1 MSARNPRY
9 IKDGLNPTEALLIA
23 TQFAWV
29 NALADL
35 VVYDSLSQASADH
48 AFEAVKNVRNA
59 LMIDKDVVF
68 TDDGQRFAIDS
79 ANKNFRSFGQKFAD
93 DLDDLG
99 NLMEAQEETNV
110 AAN

>member
-9 IKDGLNPTEALLIA
+9 IKDGLNPAEALLIA
-23 TQFAWV
+23 TEFAWV

-35 VVYDSLSQASADH
+35 VVFGALTIESANQATMS
-48 AFEAVKNVRNA
+48 VKNVRNA
-59 LMIDKDVVF
+59 LMIDQDVVF

-79 ANKNFRSFGQKFAD
+79 ANKNFQSFGQKFAD